1 MPGATMRAAVVEHF
15 GASPQ
20 YRELARPLPHP
31 GQVLIRVEAAAINPV
46 DIRIASGTFYGG
58 APKLPYIPGGEGAG
72 TVVED
77 GRSLHG
83 KRVRFEVSGDESGGL
98 AEWTAVNEEA
108 CTPIPDQLPSATAAG
123 LGIAGVAAWISL
135 VDKAR
140 LRSGER
146 VLILGA
152 TGTVGQIA
160 VQIARLLG
168 AGRVVAAGRD
178 PGALARTLDLGADAI
193 VAIAGQSVEDLAAE
207 FEAAAGGRLE
217 VVFDPLWGLPL
228 VAATAGCGQ
237 SARIVNLGQSAG
249 PEATLSSAIVRG
261 RQLSIFG
268 HASYSTPLEKRTA
281 AFRALAEHVAA
292 GRIRIAVEE
301 LPLSAIASAW
311 ARQMTSPHV
320 KLVLL
325 PGH

>member
-1 MPGATMRAAVVEHF
+1 MRAAVIERF

-20 YRELARPLPHP
+20 YGEFARPRPRP

-46 DIRIASGTFYGG
+46 DIRMASGTFYGG
-58 APKLPYIPGGEGAG
+58 APKLPYVPGGEGAG
-72 TVVED
+72 TVVQD
-77 GRSLHG
+77 GRSLQG
-83 KRVRFEVSGDESGGL
+83 KRVRFEVGRAESGGL
-98 AEWTAVNEEA
+98 AEWTAIDEA
-108 CTPIPDQLPSATAAG
+108 ACSSIPDQLPSATAAG
-123 LGIAGVAAWISL
+123 IGIAGVAAWISL
-135 VDKAR
+135 VDKVR

-152 TGTVGQIA
+152 TGTVGQLG

-178 PGALARTLDLGADAI
+178 PAALARTLELGADAI
-193 VAIAGQSVEDLAAE
+193 VAIAGQSVQDLAAE
-207 FEAAAGGRLE
+207 FEAAAGGPLE
-217 VVFDPLWGLPL
+217 VVLDPLWGLP
-228 VAATAGCGQ
+228 VMAATAACGQ
-237 SARIVNLGQSAG
+237 SARIVHLGQSAG
-249 PEATLSSAIVRG
+249 AEATFTSAIVRG
-261 RQLSIFG
+261 RQLTILG
-268 HASYSTPLEKRTA
+268 HANPSTPLEKRTA

-292 GRIRIAVEE
+292 GRIRIAIEE

-311 ARQMTSPHV
+311 ARQTTSPHV

>member
-1 MPGATMRAAVVEHF
+1 MRAAVIERF
-15 GASPQ
+15 GASPT
-20 YRELARPLPHP
+20 YGDFARPRPRP
-31 GQVLIRVEAAAINPV
+31 GQLLIRVEAAAINPV

-58 APKLPYIPGGEGAG
+58 APNLPYVPGGEGAG

-77 GRSLHG
+77 GRSLKG
-83 KRVRFEVSGDESGGL
+83 QRVRFEVGAGESGGL
-98 AEWTAVNEEA
+98 AEWTAINEAA
-108 CTPIPDQLPSATAAG
+108 CIPIPNELPSAAAAG
-123 LGIAGVAAWISL
+123 LGVAGVAAWISL

-152 TGTVGQIA
+152 TGAVGQIG

-178 PGALARTLDLGADAI
+178 PGALARTLDLGADAV
-193 VAIAGQSVEDLAAE
+193 VAIAGQSVEE
-207 FEAAAGGRLE
+207 AAGGPLE

-228 VAATAGCGQ
+228 MAATAACAQ
-237 SARIVNLGQSAG
+237 SARIVHLGQSAG
-249 PEATLSSAIVRG
+249 PEATLTSAIVRG
-261 RQLSIFG
+261 RQLTILG
-268 HASYSTPLEKRTA
+268 HASPSSPQEKRTA
-281 AFRALAEHVAA
+281 AFRAVAEHAA
-292 GRIRIAVEE
+292 GGRIRLAVEE
-301 LPLSAIASAW
+301 LPLSAIGSAW
-311 ARQMTSPHV
+311 ARQASSPHV